1 MKIPNRHELMLGRVK
16 IAFALLLVMMI
27 LFSYAVP
34 RTAYSNNSSGA
45 VYYVSTE
52 GDDVNPGT
60 IEAPW
65 RTIQKAVDSLLP
77 GDTVLVRGGIYEEF
91 VTIRSSGSADAGY
104 ITFQAYPGEKP
115 VIEGRNLTIASGKSS
130 LISIRSANYIVV
142 QGFEIRGLTS
152 ASSSEYP
159 AGVKIQGGGS
169 NIHILNNDIHHIENR
184 SSRGNA
190 HGLVVYGDSVIPIT
204 DIKIS
209 GNEIHH
215 LINGSSESLTVV
227 GNVQNFSVDH
237 NLVHD
242 NNNIGIDIAGYYNT
256 CPSSCQDQARNGVV
270 AYNTVYNIDSS
281 TNPAYGSGSR
291 SAGGIYVDGGTNI
304 IVENNEVYN
313 SNFGVELASEQN
325 GQATSNIILRNN
337 YLHHNH
343 GAGLIMGG
351 SGTSNGG
358 ASNNLIVNNTLYL
371 NDGLNQGYGEVT
383 LQNYNFNNIFANNI
397 FYTFPQKSFIRKSGT
412 NGGGNVIDNNLY
424 YRTDELNSVSWRY
437 DGVSYKTWDDFKWA
451 TGFDQNSI
459 FADPAFVDIG
469 NHNFRLSEHSLAI
482 DKGSLQYSGNMSLD
496 YYSQPRITG
505 GSIDIGAAEFGAM
518 VIPEVP
524 TEPIPTKPTPTEE
537 PQPTDPPINTGNP
550 STEPPVSPSGILID
564 GVSEDWGQVPE
575 LSTGSSNAR
584 SMKAFI
590 QNNWLYVLVTGNLL
604 NEKGQLFISLGT
616 GEKAFD
622 APYWIG
628 NPSEYLIE
636 NDTLYKYSGTGG
648 RDWNWSKIVS
658 YRSLKQ
664 HAANATVVEY
674 AIPLTDL
681 GGVKDTVKIGFAWK
695 DSAADKLPVNN
706 SMASVPVNGALPM
719 PEPTPTPT
727 PSLVVVDG
735 QGNEWSQIA
744 PAASS
749 SSNVKSVKILND
761 AEYLYMLI
769 EGTKLNNK
777 LQVYFNSDANEK
789 TGFQTSR
796 WTTAGIDYLLE
807 SGKWYSYSG
816 NGGNWSF
823 SPVKLSQDKL
833 YVSSSS
839 VVELAIPLADLKVSA
854 GQSVNLGILLNDNK
868 ADKLPTKGEML
879 TYKLK

>member
-1 MKIPNRHELMLGRVK
+1 MKIPSGHERMLGRVK
-16 IAFALLLVMMI
+16 AAFALLMVMMI
-27 LFSYAVP
+27 IFSYVVP
-34 RTAYSNNSSGA
+34 RTAYSSNSFGA

-52 GDDVNPGT
+52 GADANPGT

-65 RTIQKAVDSLLP
+65 RTIQKAADSLSP
-77 GDTVLVRGGIYEEF
+77 GETALVRGGVYEEF
-91 VTIRSSGSADAGY
+91 ITIRSSGSADAGY

-115 VIEGRNLTIASGKSS
+115 VIDGRNLTIASGKSS
-130 LISIRSANYIVV
+130 LISLRSANYIVV
-142 QGFEIRGLTS
+142 QGFEIRGLVS
-152 ASSSEYP
+152 SSSSEYP
-159 AGVKIQGGGS
+159 AGVKIQSGGS

-184 SSRGNA
+184 SSNGNA
-190 HGLVVYGDSVIPIT
+190 HGLVVYGDSVNPIT

-209 GNEIHH
+209 GNEVHH

-227 GNVQNFSVDH
+227 GNVRNFSIDH
-237 NLVHD
+237 NIVHD
-242 NNNIGIDIAGYYNT
+242 NNNIGIDIAGFYST
-256 CPSSCQDQARNGVV
+256 CPNSCQDQARNGTV
-270 AYNTVYNIDSS
+270 AFNTVYNIDSS

-325 GQATSNIILRNN
+325 GQATSNVILRNN

-358 ASNNLIVNNTLYL
+358 ASNNLIVNNTLYM
-371 NDGLNQGYGEVT
+371 NDALDQGYGEVT
-383 LQNYNFNNIFANNI
+383 LQNYNFNNIYVNNI
-397 FYTFPQKSFIRKSGT
+397 LYTFPKKSFIRKSGT

-424 YRTDELNSVSWRY
+424 YRTDGINSASWRF
-437 DGVSYKTWDDFKWA
+437 DGVSYKTWDEFKRA

-469 NHNFRLSEHSLAI
+469 SNNFRLLERSLAI
-482 DKGSLQYSGNMSLD
+482 DKGSLQYSGDMSLD

-505 GSIDIGAAEFGAM
+505 GSVDIGAAESGAI
-518 VIPEVP
+518 VIPEGPTGPIP
-524 TEPIPTKPTPTEE
+524 TEPTPTDE
-537 PQPTDPPINTGNP
+537 PQSTIPPIESGNP
-550 STEPPVSPSGILID
+550 STELPVSSAGILID
-564 GVSEDWGQVPE
+564 GVSEDWVQVPE

-590 QNNWLYVLVTGNLL
+590 QNDWLYVLVTGNLL
-604 NEKGQLFISLGT
+604 NDKGQLFISLGT
-616 GEKAFD
+616 GDAAFD

-648 RDWNWSKIVS
+648 RNWSWSKIAS

-664 HAANATVVEY
+664 YAANATVVEY
-674 AIPLTDL
+674 AIPLKDL
-681 GGVKDTVKIGFAWK
+681 GGVKDAVSIGFAWK

-706 SMASVPVNGALPM
+706 SMAAVPINGALPG
-719 PEPTPTPT
+719 PEPTPMPEVSVIT
-727 PSLVVVDG
+727 VDG
-735 QGNEWSQIA
+735 KKEEWNPIA

-749 SSNVKSVKILND
+749 SSKVKSVKVFND
-761 AEYLYMLI
+761 TEYLYMLI
-769 EGTKLNNK
+769 EGEKLNNK
-777 LQVYFNSDANEK
+777 LQVYFNSDANDK
-789 TGFQTSR
+789 SGYQTSR

-807 SGKWYSYSG
+807 SGKLYRYSG
-816 NGGNWSF
+816 SGKDWLF
-823 SPVKLSQDKL
+823 SPVNLSQDRL

-839 VVELAIPLADLKVSA
+839 LVELAIPLANLNVGS
-854 GQSVNLGILLNDNK
+854 GQSLKLGILLNDNK
-868 ADKLPTKGEML
+868 EDKLPAKGEML
-879 TYKLK
+879 TYKVK